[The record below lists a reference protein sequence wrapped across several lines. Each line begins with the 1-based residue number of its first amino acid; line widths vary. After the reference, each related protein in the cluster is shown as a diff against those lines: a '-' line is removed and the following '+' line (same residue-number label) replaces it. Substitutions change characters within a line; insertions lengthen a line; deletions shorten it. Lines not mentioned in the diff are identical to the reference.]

1 MILIIICIIF
11 FILTSILM
19 SICVYLSKK
28 ITDPC
33 INLLNKIVI
42 LVVSVSGDYIV
53 KNNINIFNIDIDSLT
68 DDITEYILNNITN
81 VSEDNLVVE
90 SLNNNESIIQSFV
103 KTYLVSLVNYINNTD
118 YDSFSFDDICTEEES
133 TDPKEQYDLY
143 NSSHIWDMNNDED
156 YE

>member
-42 LVVSVSGDYIV
+42 LVGSVSGDYIV

-133 TDPKEQYDLY
+133 TDLKEQYDLY

>member
-33 INLLNKIVI
+33 INLLNKIDI
-42 LVVSVSGDYIV
+42 LVGSVSGDYIV

-133 TDPKEQYDLY
+133 TDPKEQYDSY
-143 NSSHIWDMNNDED
+143 NSSHIWDMNNN

>member
-42 LVVSVSGDYIV
+42 LVGSVSGDHIV

-143 NSSHIWDMNNDED
+143 NSSHIWDMNNN

>member
-42 LVVSVSGDYIV
+42 LVGSVSGEYIV

>member
-42 LVVSVSGDYIV
+42 LVGSVSGDYIV

-143 NSSHIWDMNNDED
+143 NSSHIWDNE
-156 YE
+156 

>member
-42 LVVSVSGDYIV
+42 LVGSVSGDYIV

-143 NSSHIWDMNNDED
+143 NSSHIWDMNNN

>member
-42 LVVSVSGDYIV
+42 LVGSVSGDYIV

-118 YDSFSFDDICTEEES
+118 YDLFSFDDICTEEES

-143 NSSHIWDMNNDED
+143 NSSHIWDMNNDND

>member
-42 LVVSVSGDYIV
+42 LVGSVSGDYIV

-81 VSEDNLVVE
+81 VSEDNLIVE

-143 NSSHIWDMNNDED
+143 NSSHIWDNE
-156 YE
+156 